1 MVKNYAI
8 TSKSPAVIGYQIWK
22 RVGAALF
29 GFTAAFNITD
39 LNLRVCIIVDKKEY
53 LVCSNTIAC
62 FLAIRAHNP
71 LCTEDTY
78 GTVCHTDINKNTST
92 WQLTDS
98 WQLIWQKDIHHNDRW
113 KHI

>member
-1 MVKNYAI
+1 M
-8 TSKSPAVIGYQIWK
+8 IGYQIWK

-39 LNLRVCIIVDKKEY
+39 LNLLKTINMVNLTVCIIVDKKVY

-71 LCTEDTY
+71 LRTADTY
-78 GTVCHTDINKNTST
+78 GTVRHTDINKDTST

-98 WQLIWQKDIHHNDRW
+98 WQLIRQKDTHHNDMW